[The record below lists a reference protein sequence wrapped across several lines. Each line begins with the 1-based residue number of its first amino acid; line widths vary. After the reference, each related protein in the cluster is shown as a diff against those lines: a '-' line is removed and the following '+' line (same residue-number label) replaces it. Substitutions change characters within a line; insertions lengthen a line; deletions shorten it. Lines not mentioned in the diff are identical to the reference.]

1 MQYKDILQTAN
12 YINGVFVSSSDFLSI
27 HNKYSQEIIAKIPIA
42 DALQVEEAMASAE
55 ASFHIF
61 RQFSAEKRAEILED
75 LYAALLQSQ
84 EAFAQLIAVEGGK
97 PISYA
102 RSEVMRALDNI
113 KTGIRE
119 CLLFT
124 GSQVPIDY
132 LNGKNKT
139 AYTIRQAM
147 GPVLGITP
155 FNFPLN
161 LALHKIIPAIAVG
174 APIIVKPAP
183 QAPLT
188 MLALAKLLHQTAL
201 PKGAVNILFTNNE
214 NTQRMVE
221 DERIKILSF
230 TGSDTIGWML
240 KGLSSKKKVL
250 LEMGGNAAAIV
261 DKTANI
267 KLSARKLAYG
277 SFLNAGQICISTQ
290 RIYVENTQFDDFVT
304 EFIAETKKL
313 KSGNMFD
320 EDVINSS
327 MISSGDMQRI
337 QTWIEEAVS
346 QDAKVLL
353 GGKVLD
359 KQANVFEMT
368 VMSQTRNS
376 MKINSEEAFAPVAC
390 IEKFDDI
397 KQAVDLVNASRYGL

>member
-1 MQYKDILQTAN
+1 
-12 YINGVFVSSSDFLSI
+12 
-27 HNKYSQEIIAKIPIA
+27 
-42 DALQVEEAMASAE
+42 
-55 ASFHIF
+55 
-61 RQFSAEKRAEILED
+61 
-75 LYAALLQSQ
+75 
-84 EAFAQLIAVEGGK
+84 
-97 PISYA
+97 
-102 RSEVMRALDNI
+102 LDNI

-124 GSQVPIDY
+124 GTQVPIDY

-139 AYTIRQAM
+139 AYTIRQAI

-174 APIIVKPAP
+174 APIIIKPAP

-230 TGSDTIGWML
+230 TGSDKIGWML
-240 KGLSSKKKVL
+240 KSLSGKKKVL

-290 RIYVENTQFDDFVT
+290 RIYVENTQFDDFIA

-313 KSGNMFD
+313 KSGKMFD

-327 MISSGDMQRI
+327 MISSGDLQRI
-337 QTWIEEAVS
+337 QTWIDEAVS
-346 QDAKVLL
+346 QGAKVLL

-359 KQANVFEMT
+359 EQANIFEMT
-368 VMSQTRNS
+368 VMSETRNS
-376 MKINSEEAFAPVAC
+376 MKINSEEAFAPVVC
-390 IEKFDDI
+390 IEKFEDI
-397 KQAVDLVNASRYGL
+397 KQAVDLVNESRYGLQASIFTDSLENMLYAQENLEVGGVIVNDAPGFRIDSMPYGGIKDSGVGREGARYVMQEYTEPKLMVINS